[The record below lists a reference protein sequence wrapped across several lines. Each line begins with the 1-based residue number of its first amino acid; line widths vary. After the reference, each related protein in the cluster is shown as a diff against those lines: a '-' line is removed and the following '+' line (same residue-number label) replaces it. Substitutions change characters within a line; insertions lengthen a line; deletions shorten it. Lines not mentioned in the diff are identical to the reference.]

1 MLVKNLLKQTDQLLT
16 FNSTLDK
23 KYEFQLLLSNLLN
36 KNIIEII
43 INHELKITEKKKKKF
58 LKKIYFRNL
67 GKPLSKI
74 MGEKDEL
81 KFSLISEMNP
91 TSPFTIEFN

>member
-23 KYEFQLLLSNLLN
+23 KYESQLLLSNLLN

-43 INHELKITEKKKKKF
+43 INHELKITEKKKKKIF
-58 LKKIYFRNL
+58 KKNL
-67 GKPLSKI
+67 
-74 MGEKDEL
+74 
-81 KFSLISEMNP
+81 F
-91 TSPFTIEFN
+91 

>member
-43 INHELKITEKKKKKF
+43 INHELKITKKKKKNF
-58 LKKIYFRNL
+58 
-67 GKPLSKI
+67 
-74 MGEKDEL
+74 
-81 KFSLISEMNP
+81 
-91 TSPFTIEFN
+91 

>member
-23 KYEFQLLLSNLLN
+23 KYESQLLLSNLLN

-43 INHELKITEKKKKKF
+43 INNELKITEKKKKIF
-58 LKKIYFRNL
+58 KKNL
-67 GKPLSKI
+67 
-74 MGEKDEL
+74 
-81 KFSLISEMNP
+81 F
-91 TSPFTIEFN
+91 

>member
-43 INHELKITEKKKKKF
+43 INHELKFTEKKKKKIF
-58 LKKIYFRNL
+58 KKNL
-67 GKPLSKI
+67 
-74 MGEKDEL
+74 
-81 KFSLISEMNP
+81 F
-91 TSPFTIEFN
+91 

>member
-43 INHELKITEKKKKKF
+43 INHELKITEKKKKKIF
-58 LKKIYFRNL
+58 KKNL
-67 GKPLSKI
+67 L
-74 MGEKDEL
+74 
-81 KFSLISEMNP
+81 
-91 TSPFTIEFN
+91 

>member
-23 KYEFQLLLSNLLN
+23 KYESQLLLSNLLN

-43 INHELKITEKKKKKF
+43 VNHELKITEKKKKKIF
-58 LKKIYFRNL
+58 KKNL
-67 GKPLSKI
+67 
-74 MGEKDEL
+74 
-81 KFSLISEMNP
+81 F
-91 TSPFTIEFN
+91 

>member
-23 KYEFQLLLSNLLN
+23 KYESQLLLSNLLN

-43 INHELKITEKKKKKF
+43 VNHELKITEKKKKKNF
-58 LKKIYFRNL
+58 
-67 GKPLSKI
+67 
-74 MGEKDEL
+74 
-81 KFSLISEMNP
+81 
-91 TSPFTIEFN
+91 

>member
-43 INHELKITEKKKKKF
+43 INHELKITEKKKKIF
-58 LKKIYFRNL
+58 
-67 GKPLSKI
+67 
-74 MGEKDEL
+74 
-81 KFSLISEMNP
+81 
-91 TSPFTIEFN
+91 

>member
-23 KYEFQLLLSNLLN
+23 KYESQLLLSNLLN

-43 INHELKITEKKKKKF
+43 QNNELKITEKKKKNF
-58 LKKIYFRNL
+58 
-67 GKPLSKI
+67 
-74 MGEKDEL
+74 
-81 KFSLISEMNP
+81 
-91 TSPFTIEFN
+91 

>member
-43 INHELKITEKKKKKF
+43 INHELKITEKKKKKIF
-58 LKKIYFRNL
+58 KKNL
-67 GKPLSKI
+67 
-74 MGEKDEL
+74 
-81 KFSLISEMNP
+81 F
-91 TSPFTIEFN
+91 

>member
-1 MLVKNLLKQTDQLLT
+1 MLVKNLLKQTDQFLT

-43 INHELKITEKKKKKF
+43 INHELKITEKKKKNF
-58 LKKIYFRNL
+58 
-67 GKPLSKI
+67 
-74 MGEKDEL
+74 
-81 KFSLISEMNP
+81 
-91 TSPFTIEFN
+91 

>member
-43 INHELKITEKKKKKF
+43 NIFVKHSTKYTVK
-58 LKKIYFRNL
+58 
-67 GKPLSKI
+67 SK
-74 MGEKDEL
+74 
-81 KFSLISEMNP
+81 
-91 TSPFTIEFN
+91 

>member
-43 INHELKITEKKKKKF
+43 INHELKITEKKKKIF
-58 LKKIYFRNL
+58 KKIYFRNL

-74 MGEKDEL
+74 IGEKSFIQDSFL
-81 KFSLISEMNP
+81 
-91 TSPFTIEFN
+91 

>member
-23 KYEFQLLLSNLLN
+23 KYESQLLLSNLLN

-43 INHELKITEKKKKKF
+43 INHELKITEKKKKKNF
-58 LKKIYFRNL
+58 
-67 GKPLSKI
+67 
-74 MGEKDEL
+74 
-81 KFSLISEMNP
+81 
-91 TSPFTIEFN
+91 

>member
-23 KYEFQLLLSNLLN
+23 KYESQLLLSNLLN

-43 INHELKITEKKKKKF
+43 QNNELKITEKKKKKIF
-58 LKKIYFRNL
+58 KKNL
-67 GKPLSKI
+67 
-74 MGEKDEL
+74 
-81 KFSLISEMNP
+81 F
-91 TSPFTIEFN
+91 

>member
-23 KYEFQLLLSNLLN
+23 KYESQLLLSNLLN

-43 INHELKITEKKKKKF
+43 INRELKITEKKKKKF
-58 LKKIYFRNL
+58 ILEI
-67 GKPLSKI
+67 
-74 MGEKDEL
+74 
-81 KFSLISEMNP
+81 
-91 TSPFTIEFN
+91 

>member
-16 FNSTLDK
+16 FNSTVDK

-43 INHELKITEKKKKKF
+43 INHELKITEKKKKKIF
-58 LKKIYFRNL
+58 KKNL
-67 GKPLSKI
+67 
-74 MGEKDEL
+74 
-81 KFSLISEMNP
+81 F
-91 TSPFTIEFN
+91 

>member
-58 LKKIYFRNL
+58 LKKIFFRNL
-67 GKPLSKI
+67 GKPL
-74 MGEKDEL
+74 
-81 KFSLISEMNP
+81 
-91 TSPFTIEFN
+91 

>member
-23 KYEFQLLLSNLLN
+23 KYESQLLLSNLLN

-43 INHELKITEKKKKKF
+43 INNELKITEKKKKKIF
-58 LKKIYFRNL
+58 KKNL
-67 GKPLSKI
+67 
-74 MGEKDEL
+74 
-81 KFSLISEMNP
+81 F
-91 TSPFTIEFN
+91 

>member
-23 KYEFQLLLSNLLN
+23 KYESQLLLSNLLN

-43 INHELKITEKKKKKF
+43 VNHELKITEKKKKKIF
-58 LKKIYFRNL
+58 KKNL
-67 GKPLSKI
+67 Y
-74 MGEKDEL
+74 
-81 KFSLISEMNP
+81 
-91 TSPFTIEFN
+91 

>member
-23 KYEFQLLLSNLLN
+23 KYESQLLLSNLLN

-43 INHELKITEKKKKKF
+43 INRELKITEKKKKKF
-58 LKKIYFRNL
+58 LKKIF
-67 GKPLSKI
+67 
-74 MGEKDEL
+74 
-81 KFSLISEMNP
+81 F
-91 TSPFTIEFN
+91 

>member
-23 KYEFQLLLSNLLN
+23 KYESQLLLSNLLN

-43 INHELKITEKKKKKF
+43 LNNELKIQKKKKKNF
-58 LKKIYFRNL
+58 
-67 GKPLSKI
+67 
-74 MGEKDEL
+74 
-81 KFSLISEMNP
+81 
-91 TSPFTIEFN
+91 